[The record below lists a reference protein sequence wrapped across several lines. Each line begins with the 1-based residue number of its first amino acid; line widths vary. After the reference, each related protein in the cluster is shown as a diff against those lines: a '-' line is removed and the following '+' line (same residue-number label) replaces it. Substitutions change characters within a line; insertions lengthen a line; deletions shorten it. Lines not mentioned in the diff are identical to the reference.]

1 MELDKHV
8 KMEFGIFLITLI
20 AIVLLTAI
28 IAPEQLWLALM
39 LSLYAIVMALLV
51 GYMLIRHAG
60 KGE

>member
-1 MELDKHV
+1 M
-8 KMEFGIFLITLI
+8 KMQFGIFLITLI
-20 AIVLLTAI
+20 IIVLATAI

-51 GYMLIRHAG
+51 GYMLIRRAK